1 MEPCSY
7 AKFFCLFRNFQ
18 DSHISAA
25 VVSTNSA
32 ALLNKHHSHELHVRK
47 NSQKTSFVVLLVLA
61 TTLVVSLS
69 STPVSSFA
77 STESNN
83 TLMQPDDTQD
93 MGTPTNATT
102 TTTTTNA
109 TAKPNIVLVHG
120 GWADGG
126 SWSKV
131 IPTLTNAGHRVIAI
145 QLPLHN
151 TAEDIATVKRAVE
164 LVGGPTILVGHSY
177 GGYVISNAGANNP
190 NVTGLVY
197 IAAFAPDEGESL
209 SNFVTPD
216 KLPPGILIVDSAG
229 LTYLNPDMFHEAFA
243 QDVNDTE
250 AEIMA
255 VSQKPFNQSIF
266 VSPSG
271 PPAWK
276 QLHTWY
282 QVSESDHMI
291 RPDTQRMFA
300 QRMNAT
306 TISIDTSHSSYVA
319 HPGEVAQLILDAASQ
334 ATSR

>member
-1 MEPCSY
+1 MSIT
-7 AKFFCLFRNFQ
+7 R
-18 DSHISAA
+18 H
-25 VVSTNSA
+25 T
-32 ALLNKHHSHELHVRK
+32 
-47 NSQKTSFVVLLVLA
+47 QKTGFAVLLFVTA
-61 TTLVVSLS
+61 TLIVSIT
-69 STPVSSFA
+69 STPSSSFA
-77 STESNN
+77 SSGSENN
-83 TLMQPDDTQD
+83 TLMQPEGTQD
-93 MGTPTNATT
+93 MGTSTNATDS
-102 TTTTTNA
+102 NA

-131 IPTLTNAGHRVIAI
+131 IPTLTNAGHRVIAV

-151 TAEDIATVKRAVE
+151 TAEDSATVKRAFE

-177 GGYVISNAGANNP
+177 GGYVITNAGANNP

-209 SNFVTPD
+209 GTFVTPD
-216 KLPPGILIVDSAG
+216 MLPPGILIVDSAG

-243 QDVNDTE
+243 QDVNATE
-250 AEIMA
+250 ALIMA
-255 VSQKPFNQSIF
+255 VSQKPFNQSNF

-276 QLHTWY
+276 QLPTWY

-291 RPDTQRMFA
+291 PPDTQRQFA

-319 HPGEVAQLILDAASQ
+319 HPGEIAQLILDAAAAAQ
-334 ATSR
+334 PQGNNPG

>member
-1 MEPCSY
+1 MSRHTH
-7 AKFFCLFRNFQ
+7 K
-18 DSHISAA
+18 
-25 VVSTNSA
+25 
-32 ALLNKHHSHELHVRK
+32 K
-47 NSQKTSFVVLLVLA
+47 SFVVLLVLT
-61 TTLVVSLS
+61 TTLVASFTLAP
-69 STPVSSFA
+69 STSFA
-77 STESNN
+77 STETEN
-83 TLMQPDDTQD
+83 TLMQPGGTQD
-93 MGTPTNATT
+93 MVTANTT
-102 TTTTTNA
+102 TATNTTT
-109 TAKPNIVLVHG
+109 KPNIILVHG

-126 SWSKV
+126 SWGKV
-131 IPTLTNAGHRVIAI
+131 IPTLTNAGYRVIAV

-177 GGYVISNAGANNP
+177 GGYVITNAGANNP

-209 SNFVTPD
+209 STFVTPD
-216 KLPPGILIVDSAG
+216 LLPPGILIVDSAG
-229 LTYLNPDMFHEAFA
+229 LTYLNPDLFHEAFA

-255 VSQKPFNQSIF
+255 VSQKPFNQSNF
-266 VSPSG
+266 VSASG

-276 QLHTWY
+276 QLPTWY

-291 RPDTQRMFA
+291 PPDTQRQFA

-319 HPGEVAQLILDAASQ
+319 HPDEIAQLILDAATQ
-334 ATSR
+334 TQGNTG